1 MSEEIFCTSL
11 RLRLRFVQKISKT
24 INYKKMITFAK
35 LIKTRKY
42 TLFGTLPQKKSP
54 LLFIPLKKVLSDSNK
69 KKRETLRLPVIIS
82 S

>member
-1 MSEEIFCTSL
+1 MGRMSEEIFCTSL

-42 TLFGTLPQKKSP
+42 TLFGTLP
-54 LLFIPLKKVLSDSNK
+54 
-69 KKRETLRLPVIIS
+69 LRLVS
-82 S
+82 CEQQTGHFFYS